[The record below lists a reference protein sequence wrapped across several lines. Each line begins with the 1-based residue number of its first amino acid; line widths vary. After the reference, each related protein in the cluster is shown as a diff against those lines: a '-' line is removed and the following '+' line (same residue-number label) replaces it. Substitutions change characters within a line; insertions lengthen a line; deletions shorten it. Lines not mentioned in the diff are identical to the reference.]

1 MGKSE
6 VNKMEKDNNA
16 QNKIVRTYT
25 EDLAQVIEEDKSG
38 LIKRIIHEEEEHEKV
53 KRNLSPESKKNKF
66 FMFAGLLFIAI
77 SSTTLFFFALTRE
90 VPTVPIEKQFVPL
103 IFNDKSSFVE
113 AKDFR
118 KEQLIQNVFNKVST
132 TEVKNGGIE
141 GIYLTYDKKTI
152 GLRKFLELIKSGFS
166 LGGSSDNIF
175 INDDFLMGVVNA
187 ETKPASPAE
196 AGGDFF
202 ILLKTRSLADIF
214 GSLRLWESKMFFDLY
229 GFFGIKITP
238 ETKYLFTKEFQ
249 DGIIENKNARI
260 LYDNDNKIAMMYV
273 LANDTSVIIANT
285 KDSVREIMLRLAS
298 SQIKK

>member
-25 EDLAQVIEEDKSG
+25 EDLAQIIEDDKSG

-66 FMFAGLLFIAI
+66 FMFTGLLFIVI
-77 SSTTLFFFALTRE
+77 SLTTLFFFALTRE
-90 VPTVPIEKQFVPL
+90 VPTVPIEKQYAPL
-103 IFNDKSSFVE
+103 IFNDKSSFIEV
-113 AKDFR
+113 KDFR
-118 KEQLIQNVFNKVST
+118 KEQVVQNVFNKVSI

-141 GIYLTYDKKTI
+141 GIYLTYEKKTI
-152 GLRKFLELIKSGFS
+152 GLRKFLKLIKSGFS
-166 LGGSSDNIF
+166 LGGSNDNIF
-175 INDDFLMGVVNA
+175 INDDFLMGVVNV
-187 ETKPASPAE
+187 ETK
-196 AGGDFF
+196 DFF

-214 GSLRLWESKMFFDLY
+214 SSLRLWESKMFFDLY

-249 DGIIENKNARI
+249 DSIIENKNARI
-260 LYDNDNKIAMMYV
+260 LYDNENKIVMMYIM
-273 LANDTSVIIANT
+273 ADNTSIVVTNT
-285 KDSVREIMLRLAS
+285 KNSAREIILRLTS
-298 SQIKK
+298 SQLEK